1 MNLWKKVKINIP
13 VRFKNVLFWISILGV
28 ILATMGI
35 CPEML
40 TSWGTV
46 KTAIVDL
53 FSNPYQLVC
62 VAIAII
68 GVFND
73 PTTAGITDSS
83 NALEYTKPKKD
94 DN

>member
-1 MNLWKKVKINIP
+1 MKLWKKIKINIP
-13 VRFKNVLFWISILGV
+13 VRFKNILFWASIFSV

-40 TSWGTV
+40 TSWEAV

-53 FSNPYQLVC
+53 FKNPYQLVC
-62 VAIAII
+62 VVVAII

-73 PTTAGITDSS
+73 PTTAGITDSR